1 MSLIIERLS
10 KKFDQHNA
18 VDSISFSLERGQ
30 VVGFL
35 GPNGAG
41 KSTTLKMIAGALTP
55 SEGNITINGIDIQ
68 KEPIEAKRLVGYL
81 PESNPL
87 YQDLYVKEYLQFI
100 ANIHQLDQVQKR
112 INEVIELL
120 NLGTMQGKKIETLS
134 KGYKQRVGLAAAIIH
149 EPALLLLDEPSS
161 GLDPNQLVE
170 IRKVI
175 KEYSSQAMVLFSSH
189 ILQEITAI
197 CDRVM
202 VLHQGKLVANEGIQN
217 LMQPTNHLRVTFEE
231 DIIQHNLDLA
241 VFADVLV
248 RIDKHVL
255 VLKLTNQLDVKK
267 LIMQMA
273 LDKGLNIQ
281 GLQTEQASLE
291 EIFKLLTH

>member
-68 KEPIEAKRLVGYL
+68 KEPIAAKRLVGYL

>member
-68 KEPIEAKRLVGYL
+68 KEPIAAKRLVGYL

-202 VLHQGKLVANEGIQN
+202 VLHEGKLVANEGIQN

-231 DIIQHNLDLA
+231 DIIQSNLDLA
-241 VFADVLV
+241 VFAEVLV

>member
-55 SEGNITINGIDIQ
+55 SEGNITINGIDLQ
-68 KEPIEAKRLVGYL
+68 KEPIAAKRLVGYL

-241 VFADVLV
+241 VFAAVLV
-248 RIDKHVL
+248 SFDKHVL